1 MRTTLTSIIA
11 LGFAVTSTTAVLAD
25 ENDDD
30 DITMEFGEDQERF
43 TDAGFEGARVMQNVE
58 VARVTKDGETFYVV
72 HGIGNGT
79 GLDQAGIQ
87 PGQPGG
93 QQAGQ
98 AGQPGDMQAGELG
111 QPGAQDD
118 LAADPLD
125 QQPGAQNDLAADPL
139 DQQPG
144 AQDDLAADPLDQQP
158 GAQDDLAA
166 DPLGQQPGAQ
176 DDLAA
181 DPLGQQPGA
190 QDDLAAED
198 PLDQPGAQAGQPGA
212 AQPGGEPGAAGM
224 DQPTGMAA
232 GRSLEDL
239 LEEAGIE
246 DYEILDDVSVA
257 STRLGDGMDGQ
268 EVYVVYGIEDAE
280 GDS

>member
-25 ENDDD
+25 DTDDD
-30 DITMEFGEDQERF
+30 DVTMEFGADQERF

-72 HGIGNGT
+72 HGIGNGA
-79 GLDQAGIQ
+79 GMDQAGMQ
-87 PGQPGG
+87 PGQPG

-98 AGQPGDMQAGELG
+98 LGQAGDTQAGALGQPGEQQAGELG

-118 LAADPLD
+118 LAADDPLD
-125 QQPGAQNDLAADPL
+125 QQPGAQAGQPGAAQPGELGQPGAQDDLAADDPL

-144 AQDDLAADPLDQQP
+144 AQDDLAADDPLDQ
-158 GAQDDLAA
+158 
-166 DPLGQQPGAQ
+166 
-176 DDLAA
+176 
-181 DPLGQQPGA
+181 
-190 QDDLAAED
+190 
-198 PLDQPGAQAGQPGA
+198 QPGAQAGQPGA
-212 AQPGGEPGAAGM
+212 AQPGGQPGAAGM
-224 DQPTGMAA
+224 DQPGGMAA
-232 GRSLEDL
+232 HRSLEDL